1 MKQSLSC
8 TSRLATCTRISFLT
22 SASFANN
29 WRGHTKKGEHEG
41 SAQNKSTRETRLQNK
56 AGNILMYA
64 GESFNIYPKYHNAR
78 LTQFYSLDW
87 STKTKASPSKDKSSS
102 DSRMSIVQKGRDT
115 LGKPRSSLLKDENR
129 YKFDKNSKTYKGS
142 FCQVQEGI
150 IRESSTHETTISNV
164 GYKTPMKPS
173 KISLNLAKTE
183 KISSREPYVTAITL
197 DMMTEETKRSKEEK
211 SNSSINTSQLLSN
224 KMFNELNSL
233 TKSNPFNASKKFDPK
248 EKPKTSLE
256 IYSKTIKQNRSK
268 Y

>member
-1 MKQSLSC
+1 
-8 TSRLATCTRISFLT
+8 
-22 SASFANN
+22 
-29 WRGHTKKGEHEG
+29 
-41 SAQNKSTRETRLQNK
+41 
-56 AGNILMYA
+56 
-64 GESFNIYPKYHNAR
+64 
-78 LTQFYSLDW
+78 
-87 STKTKASPSKDKSSS
+87 
-102 DSRMSIVQKGRDT
+102 MSIVQKSREA

-129 YKFDKNSKTYKGS
+129 YKFDKNNKTYKGS

-150 IRESSTHETTISNV
+150 IRESSTYETTISNI

-197 DMMTEETKRSKEEK
+197 DMMTEETKRSKDEK

-224 KMFNELNSL
+224 KMFNELHSL

-256 IYSKTIKQNRSK
+256 IYSKTIKQNKSRF
-268 Y
+268 